1 VKFQEQLK
9 STAALPA
16 AVGESQVS
24 EQATPQFV
32 NELVIERLLGVS
44 VKTLRNWRVS
54 GRGPPFS
61 KFGAS
66 VRYEL
71 ATAIRW
77 ARERQVNST
86 SEAALMPPSK
96 RQRRVAGGAAPSA
109 TVRTSAQSSSRSI
122 GTAQLL
128 GLDPRFRRW
137 LNRLWRLRPRLTGE
151 PLLEIAAAHGLEADV
166 LDRLERF
173 ARIGPALVAR
183 HNARDWPPLPLS
195 EMA

>member
-1 VKFQEQLK
+1 VKLREQLK
-9 STAALPA
+9 SSVVSPA
-16 AVGESQVS
+16 SAGGNANESQVV

-32 NELVIERLLGVS
+32 NEHVIERVLDVP

-86 SEAALMPPSK
+86 SEAA
-96 RQRRVAGGAAPSA
+96 
-109 TVRTSAQSSSRSI
+109 
-122 GTAQLL
+122 
-128 GLDPRFRRW
+128 
-137 LNRLWRLRPRLTGE
+137 
-151 PLLEIAAAHGLEADV
+151 
-166 LDRLERF
+166 
-173 ARIGPALVAR
+173 
-183 HNARDWPPLPLS
+183 
-195 EMA
+195 

>member
-1 VKFQEQLK
+1 VKLQEQLK
-9 STAALPA
+9 SSAALPA
-16 AVGESQVS
+16 AVGGSADESQVS

-32 NELVIERLLGVS
+32 NELVIERVLGVP

-86 SEAALMPPSK
+86 SKAA
-96 RQRRVAGGAAPSA
+96 
-109 TVRTSAQSSSRSI
+109 T
-122 GTAQLL
+122 
-128 GLDPRFRRW
+128 
-137 LNRLWRLRPRLTGE
+137 
-151 PLLEIAAAHGLEADV
+151 
-166 LDRLERF
+166 
-173 ARIGPALVAR
+173 
-183 HNARDWPPLPLS
+183 
-195 EMA
+195 

>member
-1 VKFQEQLK
+1 VKLQEQLK
-9 STAALPA
+9 SSVALPA
-16 AVGESQVS
+16 SAGGSANESQVV

-32 NELVIERLLGVS
+32 NEHVIERVLDVP

-86 SEAALMPPSK
+86 SEAA
-96 RQRRVAGGAAPSA
+96 
-109 TVRTSAQSSSRSI
+109 
-122 GTAQLL
+122 
-128 GLDPRFRRW
+128 
-137 LNRLWRLRPRLTGE
+137 
-151 PLLEIAAAHGLEADV
+151 
-166 LDRLERF
+166 
-173 ARIGPALVAR
+173 
-183 HNARDWPPLPLS
+183 
-195 EMA
+195 